1 MTSCKF
7 QLPPTHLP
15 YLNFLT
21 NDSGIIP
28 LVIISFRKQNHV
40 LSLLPTHPFS
50 LCHKFCIFFGR
61 LPLAFLDKAV
71 STVFQRQCGAEGRHI
86 VIRPFHPDS
95 TGEIK
100 AMFCKRWH
108 SLYSVICWLTRER
121 ISNIKYCPFSK
132 AFNKGSGSI
141 YAKWTYHFKRC
152 CNSHVQKFA

>member
-1 MTSCKF
+1 MTMFSTVSMEK
-7 QLPPTHLP
+7 QINRHLI
-15 YLNFLT
+15 FT
-21 NDSGIIP
+21 EI
-28 LVIISFRKQNHV
+28 QNHV

-86 VIRPFHPDS
+86 VIRPFNPDS

-121 ISNIKYCPFSK
+121 ISNIKHCPFSK

>member
-1 MTSCKF
+1 MTMFSTVSMEK
-7 QLPPTHLP
+7 QINRHLI
-15 YLNFLT
+15 FT
-21 NDSGIIP
+21 EI
-28 LVIISFRKQNHV
+28 QNHV

-121 ISNIKYCPFSK
+121 ISKIKHCPFPMLSIKDLDPSMLNGLITLKGVVIHMSK
-132 AFNKGSGSI
+132 NLPDLQAGVF
-141 YAKWTYHFKRC
+141 R
-152 CNSHVQKFA
+152 